1 LKSEISTVTSEFL
14 DQQFSTHIMIRSS
27 ESASIAHY
35 KLQNARKESVL
46 SQNWTASESEEE
58 DINASLN
65 TEEKNMNMLLFD
77 HEMIKISISI
87 KLNAWINTY
96 EADSI
101 IVFIKYICQQHNIK
115 IKIYNDMIQMLK
127 DVNKINITLKTKQTR
142 LQKEMKDKNVIIPHL
157 KTALSQQSTLISESQ
172 FLKLIQLSNSSLFED
187 SLQNV
192 NN

>member
-1 LKSEISTVTSEFL
+1 MKSEISTVTSEFL

-96 EADSI
+96 EADNI